1 VGGAI
6 TLWEKLVWGYPVL
19 FVHGALSMLAFMMG
33 VMFLSF
39 AMLFDTVAERQGYG
53 WY

>member
-1 VGGAI
+1 
-6 TLWEKLVWGYPVL
+6 
-19 FVHGALSMLAFMMG
+19 MLAFMMG

>member
-1 VGGAI
+1 
-6 TLWEKLVWGYPVL
+6 L
-19 FVHGALSMLAFMMG
+19 FVHGVLSMLAFMMG

-39 AMLFDTVAERQGYG
+39 AMLFDLVQEKQSER